1 METGGDIASISVLR
15 GAAMFSRHNVSL
27 LLTTVAGSVDA
38 IGYARLGGFYPSIMT
53 GNTTQLGLAV
63 SGHEW
68 NLVGIAATVL
78 GLFFVGSFC
87 GGLTAAL
94 QAGWRLPVV
103 LGSEAVLLATAVG
116 LALIFKREQAAGLL
130 LPVAMGVQNAAIE
143 ELRRSAGGA
152 TFVTGTLFRAGHE
165 FAKALMGG
173 AHVAWL
179 PQPLAWTS
187 FAVGVG
193 VGALGKLRRLGAER
207 ALHDR
212 SPDQRCGTRPVVAAP
227 SRSPRRSRS

>member
-1 METGGDIASISVLR
+1 MS
-15 GAAMFSRHNVSL
+15 
-27 LLTTVAGSVDA
+27 
-38 IGYARLGGFYPSIMT
+38 

-116 LALIFKREQAAGLL
+116 LALIFKREQEAGLL

-152 TFVTGTLFRAGHE
+152 TGDTRMAVYADDAGEPGDLLGEAAGKSVTGTGHFEEFELLAPVAVSELDLVWICVLASPEIYSCDAGAPVE
-165 FAKALMGG
+165 S
-173 AHVAWL
+173 
-179 PQPLAWTS
+179 LARRILARTYEDGFPDPFGSASSYSANRSMRGKIWTN
-187 FAVGVG
+187 
-193 VGALGKLRRLGAER
+193 
-207 ALHDR
+207 
-212 SPDQRCGTRPVVAAP
+212 PP
-227 SRSPRRSRS
+227 